1 MSVQLTVFPQNYQ
14 GTYQSISADSYNYIA
29 NGVHPYPTLNDAT
42 VNFVDTTGI
51 QTSYWMQAAIDIT
64 NNVAGG
70 FPMNINQ
77 WYCYSNTNTGYIGFS
92 NLVTFPDA
100 QITGLF
106 TMMTNLTVGAT
117 YRYKAIVPFLEPT
130 STGGTL
136 KSSVYSANNVEL
148 SGAGVLS
155 FVPAYYALPNNL
167 ELGSTFTAT
176 EDSHIIAFEWYPNG
190 VDTGASGD
198 LLFVES
204 FECKLAEDL
213 TSGTINALADGQ
225 VILDLYED
233 EDIPLTL
240 SIDNFIN
247 AAEKVQSYSK
257 AFNLPATKRNKR
269 IFNQIF
275 EITRYAGNST
285 VFNPYRKTK
294 ALLKQNGFILF
305 DGYLR
310 LIDVSEKD
318 GEISYNVNLYSEV
331 VALADI
337 LKERTFE
344 YLPLTELTHD
354 YNKTNIV
361 NSWNDSGTGIN
372 YTNPNQSGLRDNYD
386 TVKYPFCD
394 WNHQIVVANGAYS
407 GSSTTG
413 NPELTNPAQGFRPW
427 IQLKYLIDLIFQPLD
442 FTYTSTFFD
451 TDNFK
456 KLYMDFNWGSDVT
469 MPNYLVTSTITQY
482 GQMAVNSS
490 DLIAPP
496 VNPSGSTGS
505 TITSTSF
512 SPALGQMSPQID
524 HYYTT
529 AAYNGSRYK
538 ATYDGQVM
546 QVSFTFKI
554 KNVHAYINYE
564 FEGQWKKYDDSEG
577 TSQSIENGINMTT
590 GTDGYWSVTIGDG
603 NSIYWN
609 GSFEV
614 TMDKDDYLFCNHDTQ
629 PSVSG
634 VLECHVASVSIT
646 TIDSEVVNGVLLG
659 SKRGEIGQWDFLK
672 GIFTMFN
679 LLTLPDPE
687 DSQNIIIETYNDIF
701 PAGTNSGTTSDLSL
715 KSRGINHD
723 WTEKVDVSQIKLK
736 PIPDLQKNVIFKYV
750 EDDDDYMFQNFKSS
764 TQGHLYGSKEV
775 QFPSYDIL
783 EGTKEVTAEPFAA
796 TVMKPFM
803 YPDYQDI
810 IIPSLYSMTEE
821 GECEGFEN
829 SPRILYNNGKV
840 TLDSSTFPTSYFFP
854 RFHGVGGSNL
864 TEYLRFSHLSDLPT
878 VAGSTVDVNFGAQQL
893 VVPNETAPPRNLYS
907 LYHSRYYL
915 ELYNPDTR
923 IMTLKVNLTAADI
936 QMFKFNDT
944 VFIKNRLFRVNKI
957 DYKPNDLATVEFI
970 LLP

>member
-14 GTYQSISADSYNYIA
+14 GTYQTISADSYNYIA
-29 NGVHPYPTLNDAT
+29 NGEAPYATLNDAT

-51 QTSYWMQAAIDIT
+51 QTSYWMQAAIDLT
-64 NNVAGG
+64 NTSVS
-70 FPMNINQ
+70 PMNINE
-77 WYCYSNTNTGYIGFS
+77 WYCYSNTNTGYMAATE
-92 NLVTFPDA
+92 VTFPDA
-100 QITGLF
+100 QISGLF

-117 YRYKAIVPFLEPT
+117 YSYKAIVPALQPA

-136 KSSVYSANNVEL
+136 KTNVYVPASGSGGNVEVF
-148 SGAGVLS
+148 GASVLS
-155 FVPAYYALPNNL
+155 PVPAYYSLPNDL
-167 ELGSTFTAT
+167 ELGGTFTAT
-176 EDSHIIAFEWYPNG
+176 QDNHIIAFEWYPNG

-198 LLFVES
+198 FLFVS
-204 FECKLAEDL
+204 TFECKLDTEL

-269 IFNQIF
+269 IFNQLF

-344 YLPLTELTHD
+344 YLPLTELTHE

-361 NSWNDSGTGIN
+361 NSWNDSGTGIA
-372 YTNPNQSGLRDNYD
+372 YTNPNNSGLRDDYD

-394 WNHQIVVANGAYS
+394 WNHQIPVANLANDITAQVGM
-407 GSSTTG
+407 
-413 NPELTNPAQGFRPW
+413 PELTNPAQAFRPW

-456 KLYMDFNWGSDVT
+456 KLYMDFNWGADVT
-469 MPNYLVTSTITQY
+469 MPNYLVTSTITQTGTLY
-482 GQMAVNSS
+482 LNNTDTTA
-490 DLIAPP
+490 APY
-496 VNPSGSTGS
+496 NPSGSPFLS
-505 TITSTSF
+505 SVITSTTF
-512 SPALGQMSPQID
+512 SPSAGQMTPQLTHSYD
-524 HYYTT
+524 GQ
-529 AAYNGSRYK
+529 AGSRYK
-538 ATYDGQVM
+538 ATYDGQV
-546 QVSFTFKI
+546 FKVDFYF
-554 KNVHAYINYE
+554 KLTGGGSGVD
-564 FEGQWKKYDDSEG
+564 FEGQWKKYDDSAG
-577 TSQSIENGINMTT
+577 TSEVITAGINMVNHNNDT
-590 GTDGYWSVTIGDG
+590 YWEILGVSSEV
-603 NSIYWN
+603 WE

-614 TMDKDDYLFCNHDTQ
+614 TLDEDDYIFCNHDIE
-629 PSVSG
+629 SG
-634 VLECHVASVSIT
+634 SASAIQCTKAEVSIT
-646 TIDSEVVNGVLLG
+646 TIDKEIVNGVLLG

-701 PAGTNSGTTSDLSL
+701 PAGTNSGTTGDLSL

-723 WTEKVDVSQIKLK
+723 WTEKVDVSEIKLN

-750 EDDDDYMFQNFKSS
+750 EDEDDYMFQNFKSS
-764 TQGHLYGSKEV
+764 TQGHLYGSKKV
-775 QFPSYDIL
+775 TFPSYDIL
-783 EGTKEVTAEPFAA
+783 EGTKEIIPEPFAA
-796 TVMKPFM
+796 TVMKPLM
-803 YPDYQDI
+803 YPRYRDLI
-810 IIPSLYSMTEE
+810 VPTMYSMTDE

-829 SPRILYNNGKV
+829 SPRILYNNGV
-840 TLDSSTFPTSYFFP
+840 VDFTSLFPMSYFFP
-854 RFHGVGGSNL
+854 KFHGVAGANI
-864 TEYLRFSHLSDLPT
+864 TQYLRFSHLSDLPT